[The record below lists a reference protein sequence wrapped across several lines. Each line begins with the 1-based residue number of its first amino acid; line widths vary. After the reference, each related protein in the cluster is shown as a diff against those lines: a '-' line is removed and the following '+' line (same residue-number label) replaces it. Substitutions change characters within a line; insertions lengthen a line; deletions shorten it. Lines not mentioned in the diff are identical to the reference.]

1 MHIKL
6 NTGSCILINW
16 KPNQFICKNTSFKD
30 KRKTSFKTSIPKKNT
45 FLVQLKIVFTP
56 LYSKTEWSEI
66 SKNIFLWLFL
76 NKVSLFW
83 IKFLYSRHREMN
95 DTLFKSLFILLPLKK
110 SQNQNIFLSLL
121 QKLSSIRKMRKIA
134 KICPWPGKVGCF
146 VYLYFSKKY

>member
-1 MHIKL
+1 M
-6 NTGSCILINW
+6 SCILINW
-16 KPNQFICKNTSFKD
+16 KPNQFICKNTSFTV

-134 KICPWPGKVGCF
+134 KIWPRMCQISHF
-146 VYLYFSKKY
+146 IPRP